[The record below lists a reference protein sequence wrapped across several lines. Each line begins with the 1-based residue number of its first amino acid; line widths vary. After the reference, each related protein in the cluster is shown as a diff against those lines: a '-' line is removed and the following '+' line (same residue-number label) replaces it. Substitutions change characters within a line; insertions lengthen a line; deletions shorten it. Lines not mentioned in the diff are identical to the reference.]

1 MVIVERRAGRGRRK
15 VGGRCSES
23 AVGWRRERR
32 MERVNGEAIVI
43 VVVGILG
50 WVFEIM
56 NLEACPEYYMP
67 R

>member
-1 MVIVERRAGRGRRK
+1 
-15 VGGRCSES
+15 
-23 AVGWRRERR
+23 